1 VCHCSNLHSTTAYA
15 HSKFGGLDLSVHAG
29 DNVHPWE
36 TEGAVSDSTA
46 VIWLERL
53 ANRCKLHGYA
63 EQAALLRAKA
73 DRLNASLPP
82 SARVAPD
89 DERCREP
96 VPGGLAAFIRQAK
109 EALDDV

>member
-1 VCHCSNLHSTTAYA
+1 VYPEVQTP
-15 HSKFGGLDLSVHAG
+15 KKGGLDLSVHAG
-29 DNVHPWE
+29 DHEE